1 MRKSK
6 GYAKG
11 GAKMMKAM
19 GGRMASKGGKKMMGA
34 MKGKM
39 ASKGYAKGGAK
50 MLKARVGRAIT
61 GDRRPNKVIAKKKVG
76 TVGRAITGDI
86 RPGKMAGITLGKFTA
101 NDIKVGNKMMNA
113 GILSKIGFNKLMKAS
128 QSVDKKSRIKASKP
142 VSRLTKEGKKL
153 VKNKN

>member
-76 TVGRAITGDI
+76 TVGRAITGD
-86 RPGKMAGITLGKFTA
+86 RATQMSKFSK
-101 NDIKVGNKMMNA
+101 NDINVANRLMNA
-113 GILSKIGFNKLMKAS
+113 GMLSKKNFATLK
-128 QSVDKKSRIKASKP
+128 
-142 VSRLTKEGKKL
+142 SRLTKEGKKL

>member
-19 GGRMASKGGKKMMGA
+19 GGRMASKGGRKMMGA

-61 GDRRPNKVIAKKKVG
+61 GDRRPNKIINKQKTG
-76 TVGRAITGDI
+76 RVGRAITGDKGMSLAQA
-86 RPGKMAGITLGKFTA
+86 RKVLKA
-101 NDIKVGNKMMNA
+101 NN
-113 GILSKIGFNKLMKAS
+113 MKA
-128 QSVDKKSRIKASKP
+128 IP
-142 VSRLTKEGKKL
+142 ISRLTKEGKKL
-153 VKNKN
+153 VNKKN